1 MTAGITL
8 DGLPIPQT
16 TVEGEPDQQPR
27 SRPRRKVVL
36 LLTLVGLLATLVTI
50 ALWYLLFRQPITT
63 LPLPGI
69 PQVEVPAYSTA
80 VYGAQR
86 PSGVAVSPSGDRI
99 YVTQSEGRRVAVV
112 FDAAGTK
119 VGTMAPPDAT
129 GTDHAPVYVAVDPLT
144 GEVYVSDRMTGAI
157 YIYDRDGTYQRTFSL
172 AKPRQ
177 GWQPLG
183 LAFDAKGNLYVTD
196 LSGPFQKV
204 LVIDRTATVVRTLGE
219 NNGLS
224 FPNGVSVDGVGNVY
238 VSDSNN
244 GRLLVFGADGQI
256 RAQIGRGAGEGN
268 LGLPRGL
275 AIDGQGRVF
284 VDDSTGQGV
293 FVFRTPSADSQR
305 LDYVG
310 FFGGQGVADGSF
322 EFPNSVAVDAR
333 GRVYVADTFND
344 RVQIWSY

>member
-1 MTAGITL
+1 MTAEITA
-8 DGLPIPQT
+8 DGMPVPPT
-16 TVEGEPDQQPR
+16 TSEGEREQQPR
-27 SRPRRKVVL
+27 RRPRRKAIFLLVL
-36 LLTLVGLLATLVTI
+36 LGLLATLTTI
-50 ALWYLLFRQPITT
+50 ALWYFLFRQPVTA

-99 YVTQSEGRRVAVV
+99 YVTQSEGSRVGLV

-119 VGTMAPPDAT
+119 LGTMAPPEAT
-129 GTDHAPVYVAVDPLT
+129 GTDHAPVYAAVDPLT
-144 GEVYVSDRMTGAI
+144 SEVYVSDRLTGAI
-157 YIYDRDGTYQRTFSL
+157 YIYDRDGAYQRTFTL
-172 AKPRQ
+172 AAQRP

-183 LAFDAKGNLYVTD
+183 LAFDSKGNLYVTD

-204 LVIDRTATVVRTLGE
+204 LVIDRAAAVVRTLGE
-219 NNGLS
+219 NDKLS
-224 FPNGVSVDGVGNVY
+224 FPNGVAVDGTGNVY

-244 GRLLVFGADGQI
+244 GRLLMYGADGKV
-256 RAQIGRGAGEGN
+256 RAQIGRGSGQGN

-275 AIDGQGRVF
+275 AVDGSGRVF
-284 VDDSTGQGV
+284 VADSTGQGV
-293 FVFRTPSADSQR
+293 FVYRAPAGDERR
-305 LDYVG
+305 LQYLGYVG
-310 FFGGQGVADGSF
+310 GEGVSDGMF
-322 EFPNSVAVDAR
+322 EYPNSVAIDAR